1 MNPFTER
8 VVRLIRNI
16 PAGRVMTYGQIARH
30 AGNPRGARQVVRILH
45 AMSGRH
51 GLPWHRVVN
60 ARGEV
65 AIPDAAGREEQIE
78 LLRREGVEVDA
89 AGRVNL
95 ERFLHEPEREGG
107 AR

>member
-1 MNPFTER
+1 MKPFTER
-8 VVRLIRNI
+8 VVRLIRDI

-30 AGNPRGARQVVRILH
+30 AGGPRGARQVVRILH

-65 AIPDAAGREEQIE
+65 AIPDAVGRETQIG
-78 LLRREGVEVDA
+78 LLRREGVAVDA
-89 AGRVNL
+89 DGRVDL
-95 ERFLHEPEREGG
+95 ARYLHEPERTGE
-107 AR
+107 R